1 MDAILNI
8 FKSLDIDQTFFI
20 QLAIVTVFYF
30 VMRTLLFGKLQ
41 EVLDLREEKT
51 TKMEGGAA
59 EKLSKAEKLA
69 KEYKEKIDAARGEAF
84 KIVTGHKDTVIAREA
99 TKIKE
104 HESKLEAEAEAKRA
118 DFEKE
123 IASKKE
129 AIMKEAESLS
139 QDLVTKIVQ

>member
-8 FKSLDIDQTFFI
+8 FKSLDIDQTFFV
-20 QLAIVTVFYF
+20 QFAIVSVLYL
-30 VMRTLLFGKLQ
+30 VMRSLLFGKLQ

-51 TKMEGGAA
+51 TKMEDGAA
-59 EKLSKAEKLA
+59 EKLNKAEKLA
-69 KEYKEKIDAARGEAF
+69 KEYKEKIDGAKGEAF
-84 KIVTGHKDTVIAREA
+84 KIVTSHKDSVISREA

-104 HESKLEAEAEAKRA
+104 HETKLEAEADTKRSEFA
-118 DFEKE
+118 KE

-129 AIMKEAESLS
+129 AIMQQADSLS